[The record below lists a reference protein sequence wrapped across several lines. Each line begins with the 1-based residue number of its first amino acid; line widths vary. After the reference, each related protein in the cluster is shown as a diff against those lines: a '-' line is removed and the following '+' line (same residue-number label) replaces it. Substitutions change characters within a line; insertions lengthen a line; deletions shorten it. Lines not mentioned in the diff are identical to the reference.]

1 MSYKLIEKNKD
12 YLIVNKPAGLL
23 THGAGHIKE
32 KSLVNFLLADYPELA
47 GVGEDNFRPGIMHR
61 LDKLASGL
69 MVVALNNESFFDLKK
84 QFQERTISKYY
95 TALVFGRIISEE
107 SEINFPIM
115 RSPKGYK
122 MVALPLTKHGEAN
135 FDGRNAKTKFEIIKK
150 YINYTLLRVKTE
162 TGRTH
167 QVRCHFAAYGHPL
180 VGDNLYGTRK
190 TKLKNKKINLE
201 RIFLVADELGFT
213 NLEGERK
220 KYKIKLPKELEKFLE
235 IVK

>member
-1 MSYKLIEKNKD
+1 
-12 YLIVNKPAGLL
+12 
-23 THGAGHIKE
+23 
-32 KSLVNFLLADYPELA
+32 
-47 GVGEDNFRPGIMHR
+47 
-61 LDKLASGL
+61 
-69 MVVALNNESFFDLKK
+69 
-84 QFQERTISKYY
+84 
-95 TALVFGRIISEE
+95 E

-122 MVALPLTKHGEAN
+122 MVALPLTKNGKAN

-150 YINYTLLRVKTE
+150 YINYTLLKVKTE

-180 VGDNLYGTRK
+180 VGDDLYGTRK
-190 TKLKNKKINLE
+190 TKLKNKKLNLDW
-201 RIFLVADELGFT
+201 IFLVADELGFT

-220 KYKIKLPKELEKFLE
+220 KYKIELPKELEKFLE